1 MVNIREDN
9 GKKTGIYTRYQQKKR
24 TPWIFLILLVL
35 LIVSL
40 FFMNRPGGKIS
51 RARQG
56 DPEITRIQSG
66 GEFTKEGELSFLKS
80 DSSLIVK
87 IDIEIADDDL
97 QREKGL
103 MYRKQMDMLTG
114 MLFIFEDEDYRSF
127 WMKNTFLPLDIIYLD
142 AGRRIVR
149 IHENTPPQSQQSIPS
164 DHPARYVVEV
174 IAGFTALYEIKLGD
188 RMVFER
194 N

>member
-1 MVNIREDN
+1 MVNSREDH
-9 GKKTGIYTRYQQKKR
+9 GKKTGIYTRYQKKKR

-35 LIVSL
+35 IIVSI
-40 FFMNRPGGKIS
+40 FVMNRPGSKIS

-56 DPEITRIQSG
+56 GQETSRIQSR

-80 DSSLIVK
+80 DNSLIVK

-127 WMKNTFLPLDIIYLD
+127 WMKNTYLPLDIIYLD
-142 AGRRIVR
+142 AGKRIVR
-149 IHENTPPQSQQSIPS
+149 IHENTPPQSLRSIPS
-164 DHPARYVVEV
+164 DHPAKYVVEV
-174 IAGFTALYEIKLGD
+174 IAGFTALYGIKVGD
-188 RMVFER
+188 MMVFER
-194 N
+194 

>member
-1 MVNIREDN
+1 MRNIREDN
-9 GKKTGIYTRYQQKKR
+9 GKKTGIYTRFQPKKR
-24 TPWIFLILLVL
+24 TPWIFLILL
-35 LIVSL
+35 LILIISMV
-40 FFMNRPGGKIS
+40 FINRPGSKLNPAQS
-51 RARQG
+51 G
-56 DPEITRIQSG
+56 DPAVSG
-66 GEFTKEGELSFLKS
+66 VQPGSEFTKEGELSFLRS

-127 WMKNTFLPLDIIYLD
+127 WMKNTYLPLDIIYLD
-142 AGRRIVR
+142 AGKRIVR
-149 IHENTPPQSQQSIPS
+149 IHENTPPQSLQSIPS

-174 IAGFTALYEIKLGD
+174 IAGFTALYEIKVGD

-194 N
+194 

>member
-1 MVNIREDN
+1 MVNIRQDS

-24 TPWIFLILLVL
+24 TPWIFLVLLL
-35 LIVSL
+35 ILIVSIVI
-40 FFMNRPGGKIS
+40 MNRPGSKMS
-51 RARQG
+51 RARGG
-56 DPEITRIQSG
+56 DQETSGIQSVI
-66 GEFTKEGELSFLKS
+66 EFAKEGVLSFLRP
-80 DSSLIVK
+80 DSSVIVK

-142 AGRRIVR
+142 SGKKIVR

-174 IAGFTALYEIKLGD
+174 IAGFTALYGIQVGD
-188 RMVFER
+188 RIVFER
-194 N
+194 